1 MDYIILG
8 IVALLVLFVLVLIIR
23 TLTFQPKM
31 AELPEKDV
39 LEGIEYSDEQVIHHL
54 AEMIRCKTVSD
65 RDETKMDWAEFEKFQ
80 QLLPKLY
87 PMIHEKFTLERI
99 GKSGLLYH
107 MKGKKPGAPI
117 VLMAHYDVVPVDE
130 EQWEKPAFD
139 GIIENGVLWG
149 RGTLD
154 TKGSLCGIME
164 AVENLLHNDFV
175 PTYDLYLSFA
185 GDEEVDGTSCPEI
198 VKTFEARGIIPR
210 LVLDEGGAIVEGA
223 FPGVS
228 VPCAMIGTAEKG
240 GLCVDMEIKTAG
252 GHSST
257 PPKKTA
263 LGRLSKAVTRL
274 EKNPM
279 KCHMTKPVAEML
291 DTLGRHSSFGLK
303 LLFANLWCFKPLFFM
318 VCKMLGGE
326 LNAMVT
332 STLAVT
338 KMQGS
343 DAYNVLPPKAKAGAN
358 LRLLEG
364 DTIEDAIAHMNK
376 VMKDDAIEVQFVSG
390 GNASN
395 TSRTDCSEFA
405 LITQTIRQTWEGVV
419 PSPYLMMACSDSR
432 HYSRISDRVYRF
444 SPMTMSSDERKMIH
458 GHNERVEESNIKN
471 TVAFFMRLLLQ
482 LEQLED

>member
-1 MDYIILG
+1 MIGYIILG
-8 IVALLVLFVLVLIIR
+8 IVVLFVLILVIR
-23 TLTFQPKM
+23 TLTFKPVMSQ
-31 AELPEKDV
+31 LPEKDV
-39 LEGIEYSDEQVIHHL
+39 LEDYEYSDDQVIEHL

-65 RDETKMDWAEFEKFQ
+65 RDESKMDWAEFEKFQ
-80 QLLPKLY
+80 NLLPKLY
-87 PMIHEKFTLERI
+87 PLIHERFTLEKI

-130 EQWEKPAFD
+130 SQWTKPAFD
-139 GIIENGVLWG
+139 GIIEDGVLWG

-154 TKGSLCGIME
+154 TKGSLCGVME
-164 AVENLLHNDFV
+164 AVENLLHHDFV

-198 VKTFEARGIIPR
+198 VKTFESRGIIPR

-240 GLCVDMEIKTAG
+240 GLCVDMEINSPG

-263 LGRLSKAVTRL
+263 LGRLSRAVTRL

-279 KCHMTKPVAEML
+279 KCHMTQPVAEML

-303 LLFANLWCFKPLFFM
+303 LLFANLWCFKGLFFV
-318 VCKMLGGE
+318 VCKLLGGE

-332 STLAVT
+332 TTLAVT

-364 DTIEDAIAHMNK
+364 DTVEKAIEHINK
-376 VMKDDAIEVQFVSG
+376 VMDDKDIKVSFVSG
-390 GNASN
+390 GNASR
-395 TSRTDCSEFA
+395 TSRTDCCEFA
-405 LITQTIRQTWEGVV
+405 LITQSIRQTWEGVV

-444 SPMTMSSDERKMIH
+444 SPMTMTSAERKMIH
-458 GHNERVEESNIKN
+458 GHDERVEESNIKN

-482 LEQLED
+482 LDQLTEE

>member
-1 MDYIILG
+1 MVGYIILG
-8 IVALLVLFVLVLIIR
+8 VVGLFLAIVLIR
-23 TLTFQPKM
+23 TFTFNPKVT
-31 AELPEKDV
+31 EIPKKDV
-39 LEGIEYSDEQVIHHL
+39 LEGISYSDEEVIHHL

-65 RDETKMDWAEFEKFQ
+65 RDESKIDWAEFEKFQ

-87 PMIHEKFTLERI
+87 PLIHEKFTLEKI
-99 GKSGLLYH
+99 GKTGLLYH
-107 MKGKKPGAPI
+107 MKGKKEGAPI
-117 VLMAHYDVVPVDE
+117 ILMAHYDVVPIDE

-139 GIIENGVLWG
+139 GIIEDGVLWG

-154 TKGSLCGIME
+154 TKGSLCGIVE
-164 AVENLLHNDFV
+164 AVENLLHNGFE
-175 PTYDLYLSFA
+175 PTYDLYLAFS
-185 GDEEVDGTSCPEI
+185 GDEEVDGLSCPEM
-198 VKTFEARGIIPR
+198 VKTFEERGITPR
-210 LVLDEGGAIVEGA
+210 FVLDEGGAIVEGA

-228 VPCAMIGTAEKG
+228 AACAMIGTAEKG
-240 GLCVDMEIKTAG
+240 GLCVDLEIKTPG

-274 EKNPM
+274 EKHPM

-303 LLFANLWCFKPLFFM
+303 VLFANLWCFKPLFFM

-326 LNAMVT
+326 LNAMAT
-332 STLAVT
+332 TTLAVT

-343 DAYNVLPPKAKAGAN
+343 DAYNVLPPKATAGAN

-364 DTIEDAIAHMNK
+364 DSIEDAIAHIKK
-376 VMKDDAIEVQFVSG
+376 VIKDEDIEVRVVSG
-390 GNASN
+390 SNASR
-395 TSRTDCSEFA
+395 TSRTDCPEFA
-405 LITQTIRQTWEGVV
+405 LITQTIRQTWDGVV

-444 SPMTMSSDERKMIH
+444 SPMTMSSAERKMIH

-482 LEQLED
+482 LDQLEEL